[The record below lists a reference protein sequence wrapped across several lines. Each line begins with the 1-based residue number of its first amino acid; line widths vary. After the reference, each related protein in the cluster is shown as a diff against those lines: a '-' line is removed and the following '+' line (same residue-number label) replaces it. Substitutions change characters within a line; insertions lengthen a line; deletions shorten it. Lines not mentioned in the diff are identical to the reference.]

1 MARAPIVWAHR
12 LALATAGATA
22 VLIVAGGL
30 VTNTGAALA
39 VPDWPTTFGRNMFLY
54 PWSEMIGGVFY
65 EHSHRL
71 LGALVGLLTVGLGT
85 LLWVTERRG
94 WVRALGV
101 AAVVLVGLQG
111 LVGGL
116 RVLLVRDALAI
127 VHGGLAQAFFA
138 LIAALV
144 VVTSPGWTAPVVG
157 PAAGA
162 DARGLSWL
170 ALGVTGA
177 LYLQIVLGALATHA
191 GWVLPHVAGAVVV
204 AALGGVLA
212 ARVLGGG
219 AARPEVAWPA
229 GALAV
234 LLGLQLALGTGAY
247 LARFTGF
254 AVPGG
259 AAGALALPVTHRL
272 AASLLLGAAVTLTL
286 ELWRLRRAEAAARR
300 PRGAV
305 GAGVVRGRVPA

>member
-54 PWSEMIGGVFY
+54 PWSEMVGGVFY

-138 LIAALV
+138 LTAALA
-144 VVTSPGWTAPVVG
+144 VVTSPRWTAPAE
-157 PAAGA
+157 PAVPA
-162 DARGLSWL
+162 ARGLPWL
-170 ALGVTGA
+170 AFGVTAAVYG
-177 LYLQIVLGALATHA
+177 QVVLGALATHA